1 MTKQLILDDV
11 RLHPH
16 TYISLY
22 SELATLVLEYS
33 SLDSIYVTDENG
45 DERMTEEKQDEYCY
59 IVSMVEHILNYNG
72 LIQEDSDEEIHRME
86 S

>member
-1 MTKQLILDDV
+1 MPRQLILDDV

-33 SLDSIYVTDENG
+33 STDSIYVTDENG
-45 DERMTEEKQDEYCY
+45 DERMTEEKQDEYNH

-72 LIQEDSDEEIHRME
+72 LIQEDDNEAIHRME